1 MEQLEEVEHEMK
13 ISQLLHH
20 SNIVCYLTSFV
31 VGTHLCA
38 IQPLMHYGVCVCVH
52 VCAYVKFVWLC
63 MHAPCSDVP
72 RPCCTVFLN
81 LLYMY
86 VVIRN

>member
-38 IQPLMHYGVCVCVH
+38 IQPLMHYGVCVCTCMC
-52 VCAYVKFVWLC
+52 VCQVCVVMYA
-63 MHAPCSDVP
+63 
-72 RPCCTVFLN
+72 CT
-81 LLYMY
+81 MQ
-86 VVIRN
+86 